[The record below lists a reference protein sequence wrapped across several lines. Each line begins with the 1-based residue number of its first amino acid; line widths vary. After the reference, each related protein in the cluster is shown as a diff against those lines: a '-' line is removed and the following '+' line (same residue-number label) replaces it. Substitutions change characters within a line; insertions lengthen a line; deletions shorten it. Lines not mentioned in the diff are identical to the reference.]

1 MIRGESKMK
10 KEITLDIGIQNHRSF
25 IDLLPAKF
33 NLKLFI
39 ALFSVAL
46 FWGTTYLAIRI
57 GVETI
62 PPLLVTGLRNVIA
75 GLLFLAYLV
84 YSKKLEKMDW
94 PRLRRNMAIA
104 FLLIVL
110 GSALLSFYQE
120 YNANSAAEK
129 LREQVSFKSEVIRD
143 GKPVS
148 ISTEEIVPGDVVL
161 LSAGCLI
168 PADGLVFATPVYFG
182 DMSESARVFV
192 DRLRRCEWPQRQNSP
207 LRGKHLLT
215 IAAAGGSG
223 GGAPGAAARV
233 EEILIGTLGMVR
245 VGALAVTRFN
255 ADIELHAAHEFGRLM
270 VEMVEGSR

>member
-1 MIRGESKMK
+1 MRI
-10 KEITLDIGIQNHRSF
+10 
-25 IDLLPAKF
+25 
-33 NLKLFI
+33 
-39 ALFSVAL
+39 
-46 FWGTTYLAIRI
+46 LAIQTSPNTDGLTARLAEAALAGARLS
-57 GVETI
+57 GVEVE
-62 PPLLVTGLRNVIA
+62 LVNLNKLELEHCRACGTGWGHHFEPGKLQAGECIIKDDFA
-75 GLLFLAYLV
+75 GLHEKVLA
-84 YSKKLEKMDW
+84 
-94 PRLRRNMAIA
+94 
-104 FLLIVL
+104 
-110 GSALLSFYQE
+110 
-120 YNANSAAEK
+120 
-129 LREQVSFKSEVIRD
+129 
-143 GKPVS
+143 
-148 ISTEEIVPGDVVL
+148 
-161 LSAGCLI
+161 
-168 PADGLVFATPVYFG
+168 ADGLVFATPVYFG